1 MTQLEAPAPSPQ
13 AAESRST
20 LCQQPSASGPGASQ
34 MAVSGASQWPF
45 PWKGLGKRREAL
57 LWGAEGRGWTQ
68 ELRRE
73 PLKEVR
79 APQSPKATLPAPAL
93 TPPTQCL
100 AEDHG
105 HPLVLTHGP
114 TALPESGSAASH
126 SPD

>member
-1 MTQLEAPAPSPQ
+1 MRPQPPPRRLQNPS
-13 AAESRST
+13 ST

-68 ELRRE
+68 ELRME
-73 PLKEVR
+73 PLEEVR
-79 APQSPKATLPAPAL
+79 APQSPNATLPDPAL

-114 TALPESGSAASH
+114 TALPKSGWAASH